1 MMIQQRYNNDTK
13 LQSLGLVLEEAKNQ
27 DYLFQIN
34 KNKAYLNQVKKRVEN
49 IKDEN
54 NQLIKR

>member
-1 MMIQQRYNNDTK
+1 MIQYRYNNDTK

-34 KNKAYLNQVKKRVEN
+34 KNKEYLNQIKKRVEN